1 MDGALQGAM
10 GPARDAQIT
19 TGELVKA
26 VLSVESHWE
35 QDLSKVSGLVEQV
48 TQDLDAIL
56 RYGIRAAVQPLC

>member
-1 MDGALQGAM
+1 MESYKALWAQH
-10 GPARDAQIT
+10 RDAQIS

-35 QDLSKVSGLVEQV
+35 QDLTKVPGLVDQV

-56 RYGIRAAVQPLC
+56 RDGMRAAVKPLC